1 MAHTTLSDSAKK
13 TLASLIA
20 NGSESRPNISRATN
34 LSKQTISLAM
44 TELEGSGFVEA
55 NASHQGLVG
64 RAALIYDVAPRAGW
78 LLGIDMG
85 STHIRVAASTLT
97 GHLILEQEHIV
108 PDAPNTANAD
118 MASQAGAVVSDL
130 IRRIGPLHGPL
141 RSACLALSRSLI
153 GLRNW
158 QQEPEEEHPT
168 SDLPEIIRQ
177 IGIPTEIPVY
187 AENNVNCAAVGE
199 LRHGVAG
206 GETDIAYLQ
215 VGVGLGAGI
224 ISGGGVLRGFL
235 GQGGEL
241 RKLPLPLF
249 APLPGAAKTPG
260 SQEALAARG
269 LIGRYNLSR
278 HGEGGS
284 DAASS
289 AEVFSRARAALP
301 LAQAA
306 IDDEARGIAYLASVL
321 VATASP
327 RLLLLGGGIGRN
339 ADLLQL
345 VRDHLDRFGIT
356 VPIEHGSLGEAATVA
371 GAAAIAAE
379 QYLADLLDGHSATA
393 ISSYRS
399 RWALPAEG

>member
-1 MAHTTLSDSAKK
+1 MADFTLSDSAKK

-20 NGSESRPNISRATN
+20 YGAESRPNLSARTG
-34 LSKQTISLAM
+34 LSKQTISVAM
-44 TELEGSGFVEA
+44 AELEIACLVEA
-55 NASHQGLVG
+55 NASQQGHTG
-64 RAALIYDVAPRAGW
+64 RAAMIYDVAPKAGW

-97 GHLILEQEHIV
+97 GHLIVEQEHIV

-118 MASQAGAVVSDL
+118 MASQAGAVVAAL
-130 IRRIGPLHGPL
+130 IQRVETDHGPL

-153 GLRNW
+153 DLRDW
-158 QQEPEEEHPT
+158 QQVASDEYPS

-177 IGIPTEIPVY
+177 IGIPAHIPVY

-224 ISGGGVLRGFL
+224 ISDGSVLRGFL

-241 RKLPLPLF
+241 RKLPLPFLGLF
-249 APLPGAAKTPG
+249 PGSTKTPG
-260 SQEALAARG
+260 SQETLAATG
-269 LIGRYNLSR
+269 LIARYNHSR
-278 HGEGGS
+278 GIEA
-284 DAASS
+284 DRAAVSS
-289 AEVFSRARAALP
+289 AEVFDRARANLP
-301 LAQAA
+301 VARIA
-306 IDDEARGIAYLASVL
+306 IDDEARGLAYLAAVL

-327 RLLLLGGGIGRN
+327 KLLLLGGGIGRN
-339 ADLLQL
+339 DDLLQL
-345 VRDHLDRFGIT
+345 VREHLVAYRIS
-356 VPIEHGSLGEAATVA
+356 VPIKHGSLGEAATVA

-379 QYLADLLDGHSATA
+379 QYLVSLLDGHSSTA
-393 ISSYRS
+393 FSSYRS
-399 RWALPAEG
+399 RWAMPLAG